1 MNIDLKGKRALVC
14 GSTDGI
20 GKSTAIELASLGADI
35 VLMAR
40 SEEKLKSTLEKLPQQ
55 HHQKHSYLVADFTKP
70 EEVRDK
76 ASEYIAQ
83 NGSIQ
88 ILVNNTGGPPGGQ
101 LLDADV
107 EAFYKGFDMHLKS
120 SHLLVQTLFEGMK
133 DSRYGRII
141 NIISTSVKVPIAGLG
156 VSNTVRGAMA
166 SWSKTLSNEI
176 AMYGITVNNVLP
188 GFTMTGRLD
197 SIVKKKSEKQEKTES
212 EVEKIMISTI
222 PAARFADPEEVANAV
237 AFLATPAAAYINGVS
252 LPVDGGRLGCF

>member
-1 MNIDLKGKRALVC
+1 MNIELKGKTALVC

-20 GKSTAIELASLGADI
+20 GKATAMELASLGADI

-40 SEEKLKSTLEKLPQQ
+40 SEDKLRTTLEQLPQQ
-55 HHQKHSYLVADFTKP
+55 HHQKHSYLVADFTNP
-70 EEVRDK
+70 EQVQEK
-76 ASEYIAQ
+76 AKEYIAE

-88 ILVNNTGGPPGGQ
+88 ILVNNTGGPPGGP
-101 LLDADV
+101 LLDSNVD
-107 EAFYKGFDMHLKS
+107 AFYKALDMHLKA
-120 SHLLVQTLFEGMK
+120 SHLLVQALFEGMK

-166 SWSKTLSNEI
+166 SWSKTLANEI

-197 SIVKKKSEKQEKTES
+197 SIVKKKSEKQDKSES
-212 EVEKIMISTI
+212 EVEKAMISTI
-222 PAARFADPEEVANAV
+222 PAARFGDPEEVANAV
-237 AFLATPAAAYINGVS
+237 AFLATPAAAYINGVNI
-252 LPVDGGRLGCF
+252 PVDGGRLGCL